1 MMSKKSLLLLP
12 LAALLIP
19 STSIAADGIDCHP
32 DSKKL
37 EWYVCVVKP
46 VEYKRGMKTET
57 RDECAINKKIEVKG
71 CNLGNLLSYLP
82 EGEDMM
88 KFQVYAIGPAD
99 FDDTA
104 WEIQQNNEDNICSI
118 GSGQLES
125 HRLTRF
131 SDAFDKSNRER
142 GNDFDE
148 QLKAKGKALLPGA
161 TLSPRSINLKQCG
174 GKKAATGKMDAKT
187 VSKFLFYAEMVFPG
201 DPPPAPVEAE

>member
-19 STSIAADGIDCHP
+19 STSLAADGIDCHP

-37 EWYVCVVKP
+37 EWWVCVVKP
-46 VEYKRGMKTET
+46 VEYKRGMKTES
-57 RDECAINKKIEVKG
+57 REECAINKKLDVKG

-82 EGEDMM
+82 AGEDMTS
-88 KFQVYAIGPAD
+88 FYVYAIGPAD

-104 WEIQQNNEDNICSI
+104 WEDQQNNEDNNCSI
-118 GSGQLES
+118 GVGRLES
-125 HRLTRF
+125 HRLTKF

-142 GNDFDE
+142 GVDFDE
-148 QLKAKGKALLPGA
+148 KLKAKKLMLLNNGTLNPRPFSGKHC
-161 TLSPRSINLKQCG
+161 N

-187 VSKFLFYAEMVFPG
+187 LSKFLFYVEMVFPG
-201 DPPPAPVEAE
+201 EPPPPPVEAE